1 MIGLQFAK
9 NSLFLNFIAESDSTN
24 TINAVADQQHIHSY
38 MGHIVADCF
47 DLFPSFHSLQISHI
61 RRVAN

>member
-24 TINAVADQQHIHSY
+24 TFNVVADQQHMHS
-38 MGHIVADCF
+38 
-47 DLFPSFHSLQISHI
+47 
-61 RRVAN
+61 